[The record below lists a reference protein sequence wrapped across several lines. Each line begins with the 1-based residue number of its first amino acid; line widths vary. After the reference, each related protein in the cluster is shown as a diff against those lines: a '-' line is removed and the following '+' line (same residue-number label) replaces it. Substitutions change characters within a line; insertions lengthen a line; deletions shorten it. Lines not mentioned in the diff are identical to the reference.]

1 MKEKL
6 ELLALRDNIESA
18 FKSMIKS
25 GRPDILDEDN
35 NNLLPQLYVD
45 LIDGD
50 YYLKQALDENH
61 VIFKGRRGTGK
72 STIFLQAEN
81 HLFKNQST
89 LAVYINLQSCYE
101 EIRPANTSGDNKQLN
116 TYNVYVK
123 FFNQILTRIEDK
135 CKSIFKDRDIDKL
148 FKEIQDGEYIDS
160 EFQRS
165 MQITTNNTNNK
176 SLNLS
181 TNNDQKLQGTF
192 AITNIHSSEKQ
203 HNTQELRIFSINT
216 ILTKMKKIL
225 EKHSIKKVYLFLDDF
240 SELDYN
246 SQKLIIDS
254 LIAPIISSY
263 NDTFIVKLAAYPYR
277 IYLGNIDSSKII
289 PCALDFYDVYEKTS
303 LNYSNVEASSIDFI
317 KRTIKKRISVYT
329 SGQLDADE
337 LFNTQKEDIE
347 TYYKTLFYASAGI
360 PRCLGY
366 ILTYSYLNSINKG
379 NTITIQDI
387 NNASKTYFNENILVD
402 FYNDN
407 RYKQSFFDDNKI
419 LTQLTHKKLMDDLIE
434 IAKTFKRQ
442 IISKYTKKE
451 KIKDLYKDTIE
462 KYKNGITFWLPSSHF
477 YVEKDVENILQT
489 LELYYIVSKFNEGS
503 SRKPGLKISYYGL
516 NYGLCLENNID
527 YGKPELRRAYDYW
540 RQDEFNYTTFI
551 PAALNAVEVSVCT
564 ICGYKYENPT
574 EYAIAKKFGYCLSC
588 KAEQSI
594 NSTNQLQKILAAEI
608 AKWKEDSL
616 PDIEIDIL
624 RVLYNNRMTT
634 MPAVEIG
641 SLVERHHLGVTKIMD
656 KLKRKDYISYETH
669 ERRYYKITQKAID
682 KFFEN

>member
-1 MKEKL
+1 MKEKF
-6 ELLALRDNIESA
+6 ELLALRDNIEAA

-35 NNLLPQLYVD
+35 NDMLPQLYVD

-50 YYLKQALDENH
+50 YFLKQALDENH

-81 HLFKNQST
+81 RISQNKAMLPI
-89 LAVYINLQSCYE
+89 YINLQSCYE
-101 EIRPANTSGDNKQLN
+101 EIRPANISGNTTQLN
-116 TYNVYVK
+116 LYHVYLK
-123 FFNQILTRIEDK
+123 FFNQILQKIQEK
-135 CKSIFKDRDIDKL
+135 CKCIFKDHDIDTL
-148 FKEIQDGEYIDS
+148 FKEIKEGEYIDS
-160 EFQRS
+160 EFQRN
-165 MQITTNNTNNK
+165 MHITTNNTNNK
-176 SLNLS
+176 SINLL
-181 TNNDQKLQGTF
+181 TNSHKKFEGTF
-192 AITNIHSSEKQ
+192 SMSNSTSSEKQ

-216 ILTKMKKIL
+216 VLTKMKEIL
-225 EKHSIKKVYLFLDDF
+225 HKHSIKKVYLFLDDF
-240 SELDYN
+240 SELDCN

-303 LNYSNVEASSIDFI
+303 SNYSNVESSSIDFV

-329 SGQLDADE
+329 SGQLEADE

-347 TYYKTLFYASAGI
+347 TYYKILFYASAGI

-379 NTITIQDI
+379 NTITLQDI

-419 LTQLTHKKLMDDLIE
+419 LTQLTQKRLMDDLIE

-442 IISKYTKKE
+442 IISRYTKNE
-451 KIKDLYKDTIE
+451 KIKDLYIETLE
-462 KYKNGITFWLPSSHF
+462 KYKNGITYWLPSSHF

-503 SRKPGLKISYYGL
+503 NRKPGTKISYYGL

-540 RQDEFNYTTFI
+540 RLDEFNYTTFI
-551 PAALNAVEVSVCT
+551 PAALNAVEIPVCSQ
-564 ICGYKYENPT
+564 CGYKYEDKN
-574 EYAIAKKFGYCLSC
+574 EYVIAKRFGYCLSC
-588 KAEQSI
+588 KAENSI
-594 NSTNQLQKILAAEI
+594 NLTNELQKILADEI
-608 AKWKEDSL
+608 AKWKADSL

-624 RVLYNNRMTT
+624 RVLYNNRSTT
-634 MPAVEIG
+634 MTAAEIG
-641 SLVERHHLGVTKIMD
+641 SLVERHHLGVTKIMN
-656 KLKRKDYISYETH
+656 KLKKQDYISYEVY
-669 ERRYYKITQKAID
+669 EKRYYKITQKSID
-682 KFFEN
+682 KFFKD

>member
-1 MKEKL
+1 MKDKL
-6 ELLALRDNIESA
+6 ELLSLRDNIEAA

-35 NNLLPQLYVD
+35 NDLLPQLYVD

-50 YYLKQALDENH
+50 YFLKQALDENH
-61 VIFKGRRGTGK
+61 VIFKGRKGTGK

-81 HLFKNQST
+81 RILQNKSM
-89 LAVYINLQSCYE
+89 LGVYINLQSCYE
-101 EIRPANTSGDNKQLN
+101 DIRPANMMENNSKLN
-116 TYNVYVK
+116 LYNIYLK
-123 FFNQILTRIEDK
+123 FFNQILQRIEEK
-135 CKSIFKDRDIDKL
+135 CNSIFKDRNIDKL
-148 FKEIQDGEYIDS
+148 FKEIHEGEYIDA
-160 EFQRS
+160 EFQRT
-165 MQITTNNTNNK
+165 MQITTNNTNSK
-176 SLNLS
+176 SLNIS
-181 TNNDQKLQGTF
+181 ANADIIEGAFTISAD
-192 AITNIHSSEKQ
+192 HSYEKQ
-203 HNTQELRIFSINT
+203 HRTQELRIFSIST
-216 ILTKMKKIL
+216 VLTKMKKIL

-303 LNYSNVEASSIDFI
+303 SNYLNVESSSIDFV

-379 NTITIQDI
+379 NTITLQDI

-402 FYNDN
+402 FYNDT

-419 LTQLTHKKLMDDLIE
+419 LTQLTQKKLMDDLIE

-442 IISKYTKKE
+442 IIFKYTKNE
-451 KIKDLYKDTIE
+451 KLKNLYIETIE
-462 KYKNGITFWLPSSHF
+462 KYKNGISFWIPSSHF
-477 YVEKDVENILQT
+477 YVEKDIETILQT

-503 SRKPGLKISYYGL
+503 SRKKPGMKISYYGL

-551 PAALNAVEVSVCT
+551 PAALNAVEVPICSN
-564 ICGYKYENPT
+564 CGYKYDDKN
-574 EYAIAKKFGYCLSC
+574 EYSIAKKFGYCLSC

-594 NSTNQLQKILAAEI
+594 NSTNQLKEILATEI
-608 AKWKEDSL
+608 AKWKSDSL

-624 RVLYNNRMTT
+624 RVLYNSRTT
-634 MPAVEIG
+634 MTAAEIG
-641 SLVERHHLGVTKIMD
+641 SLVERHHLGVTKIMN
-656 KLKRKDYISYETH
+656 KLKRKDYISYDVH
-669 ERRYYKITQKAID
+669 EKRYYKITQKSID
-682 KFFEN
+682 TFFSS

>member
-1 MKEKL
+1 MKDKL
-6 ELLALRDNIESA
+6 ELLSLRDNIEAA

-35 NNLLPQLYVD
+35 NDLLPQLYVD

-50 YYLKQALDENH
+50 YFLKQALDENH
-61 VIFKGRRGTGK
+61 VIFKGRKGTGK

-81 HLFKNQST
+81 RILQNKSM
-89 LAVYINLQSCYE
+89 LGVYINLQSCYE
-101 EIRPANTSGDNKQLN
+101 EIRPANMMENNSKLN
-116 TYNVYVK
+116 LYNIYLK
-123 FFNQILTRIEDK
+123 FFNQILQRIEEK
-135 CKSIFKDRDIDKL
+135 CNSIFKDRNIDKL
-148 FKEIQDGEYIDS
+148 FKEIHEGEYIDA
-160 EFQRS
+160 EFQRT
-165 MQITTNNTNNK
+165 MQITTNNTNSK
-176 SLNLS
+176 SLNIS
-181 TNNDQKLQGTF
+181 ANADKKIEGAFTISAD
-192 AITNIHSSEKQ
+192 HSYEKQ
-203 HNTQELRIFSINT
+203 HRTQELRIFSIST
-216 ILTKMKKIL
+216 VLTKMKKIL

-303 LNYSNVEASSIDFI
+303 SNYLNVESSSIDFV

-379 NTITIQDI
+379 NTITLQDI

-402 FYNDN
+402 FYNDT

-419 LTQLTHKKLMDDLIE
+419 LTQLTQKKLMDDLIE

-442 IISKYTKKE
+442 IIFKYTKNE
-451 KIKDLYKDTIE
+451 KLKDLYIETIE
-462 KYKNGITFWLPSSHF
+462 KYKNGISFWIPSSHF
-477 YVEKDVENILQT
+477 YVEKDIETILQT

-503 SRKPGLKISYYGL
+503 SRKKPGMKISYYGL

-551 PAALNAVEVSVCT
+551 PAALNAVEVPICSN
-564 ICGYKYENPT
+564 CGYKYDDKN
-574 EYAIAKKFGYCLSC
+574 EYSIAKKFGYCLSC

-594 NSTNQLQKILAAEI
+594 NSTNQLKEILATEI
-608 AKWKEDSL
+608 AKWKSDSL

-624 RVLYNNRMTT
+624 RVLYNSRTT
-634 MPAVEIG
+634 MTAAEIG
-641 SLVERHHLGVTKIMD
+641 SLVERHHLGVTKIMN
-656 KLKRKDYISYETH
+656 KLKRKDYISYDVH
-669 ERRYYKITQKAID
+669 EKRYYKITQKSID
-682 KFFEN
+682 TFFSS

>member
-1 MKEKL
+1 MKDKL
-6 ELLALRDNIESA
+6 ELLSLRDNIEAA

-35 NNLLPQLYVD
+35 NDLLPQLYVD

-50 YYLKQALDENH
+50 YFLKQALDENH
-61 VIFKGRRGTGK
+61 VIFKGRKGTGK

-81 HLFKNQST
+81 RILQNKSM
-89 LAVYINLQSCYE
+89 LGVYINLQSCYE
-101 EIRPANTSGDNKQLN
+101 EIRPANMMENNSKLN
-116 TYNVYVK
+116 LYNIYLK
-123 FFNQILTRIEDK
+123 FFNQILQRIEEK
-135 CKSIFKDRDIDKL
+135 CNSIFKDRNIDKL
-148 FKEIQDGEYIDS
+148 FKEIHEGEYIDA
-160 EFQRS
+160 EFQRT
-165 MQITTNNTNNK
+165 MQITTNNTNSK
-176 SLNLS
+176 SLNIS
-181 TNNDQKLQGTF
+181 ANADKKIEGAFTISAD
-192 AITNIHSSEKQ
+192 HSYEKQ
-203 HNTQELRIFSINT
+203 HRTQELRIFSIST
-216 ILTKMKKIL
+216 VLTKMKKIL

-303 LNYSNVEASSIDFI
+303 SNYLNVESSSIDFV

-379 NTITIQDI
+379 NTITLQDI

-402 FYNDN
+402 FYNDT
-407 RYKQSFFDDNKI
+407 RYKQSFFDNNKI
-419 LTQLTHKKLMDDLIE
+419 LTQLTQKKLMDDLIE

-442 IISKYTKKE
+442 IIFKYTKNE
-451 KIKDLYKDTIE
+451 KLKDLYIETIE
-462 KYKNGITFWLPSSHF
+462 KYKNGISFWIPSSHF
-477 YVEKDVENILQT
+477 YVEKDIETILQT

-503 SRKPGLKISYYGL
+503 SRKKPGMKISYYGL

-551 PAALNAVEVSVCT
+551 PAALNAVEVPICSN
-564 ICGYKYENPT
+564 CGYKYDDKN
-574 EYAIAKKFGYCLSC
+574 EYSIAKKFGYCLSC

-594 NSTNQLQKILAAEI
+594 NSTNQLKEILATEI
-608 AKWKEDSL
+608 AKWKSDSL

-624 RVLYNNRMTT
+624 RVLYNSRTT
-634 MPAVEIG
+634 MTAAEIG
-641 SLVERHHLGVTKIMD
+641 SLVERHHLGVTKIMN
-656 KLKRKDYISYETH
+656 KLKRKDYISYDVH
-669 ERRYYKITQKAID
+669 EKRYYKITQKSID
-682 KFFEN
+682 TFFSS